1 MKKQA
6 GKAIKGFVAA
16 AIIFGGVPVVPSV
29 TESVSAQQVVK
40 DYQNH
45 VYKNQ
50 IQYVVQNKLMW
61 LYPDGNFRP
70 EQPITQADLV
80 VGLANVKG
88 IINIA
93 PVPGLPANHWAK
105 VYYERA
111 MKDGILTG
119 VAINPNK
126 VIAREEAAVLMKNAW
141 QNLRAVYKN
150 NRQVYSD
157 VAVNSGWLPKKS
169 GKFSNGVST
178 TTFDGLGNVTRGELA
193 QALTLL
199 HNDFK
204 EMAVGEKI
212 ALQFHNSLKV
222 TGGYLRGQVP
232 VVNGY
237 EAKITAVLK
246 SGKPVQLKSGPVLL
260 NASQIDYMQFNVKKA
275 GTAVSLA
282 KYDYVDMSSLAG
294 NNVR

>member
-6 GKAIKGFVAA
+6 GKAFKGFVAA
-16 AIIFGGVPVVPSV
+16 TIIFGGVPVVPSV

-88 IINIA
+88 LINIA

-111 MKDGILTG
+111 MKDGILNG

-126 VIAREEAAVLMKNAW
+126 VITREEAAVLMKNAW
-141 QNLRAVYKN
+141 QNLRTVYKN

-157 VAVNSGWLPKKS
+157 VAVSSGWLPKKS
-169 GKFSNGVST
+169 GKFANGVST
-178 TTFDGLGNVTRGELA
+178 TTFDGMGAVSRGE
-193 QALTLL
+193 QALALYVL

-204 EMAVGEKI
+204 EMANGEKI
-212 ALQFHNSLKV
+212 ALQFHGSLKV
-222 TGGYLRGQVP
+222 AGGYLRGQVP
-232 VVNGY
+232 TVKGY
-237 EAKITAVLK
+237 EADIIAILK
-246 SGKPVQLKSGPVLL
+246 SGKPVQINSGPIML
-260 NASQIDYMQFNVKKA
+260 NVSQIDYMQFNVRKA
-275 GTAVSLA
+275 GSAISLA
-282 KYDYVDMSSLAG
+282 KYDYVNMTTLAR

>member
-6 GKAIKGFVAA
+6 GKAFKGLVAA
-16 AIIFGGVPVVPSV
+16 AIILGSLPVIPSV
-29 TESVSAQQVVK
+29 TESVYAQQVVK

-88 IINIA
+88 LINIA

-111 MKDGILTG
+111 MKDGILNG

-126 VIAREEAAVLMKNAW
+126 VITREEAAVLMKNAW
-141 QNLRAVYKN
+141 QNLRTVYKN
-150 NRQVYSD
+150 SRQVYSD

-169 GKFSNGVST
+169 GKFANGVMT
-178 TTFDGLGNVTRGELA
+178 TTFDGMGSVSRGEQA
-193 QALTLL
+193 QALYML

-204 EMAVGEKI
+204 DIAAGEKI
-212 ALQFHNSLKV
+212 AAQFQGSLKV
-222 TGGYLRGQVP
+222 AGGYLRGTVP
-232 VVNGY
+232 VVHGY
-237 EAKITAVLK
+237 DIRAIAVLK
-246 SGKPVQLKSGPVLL
+246 NGNVISNKGGGIIL
-260 NASQIDYMQFNVKKA
+260 NASQIDYMQFSVKKS
-275 GTAVSLA
+275 GSAVALA
-282 KYDYVDMSSLAG
+282 LYDYENFSTLARK
-294 NNVR
+294 NVR